1 MSMLGVAAIG
11 IHVGASMGNKGVMGD
26 GSILSKEAGGIALWS
41 RRVHRD
47 VKDRAPSIEEGPVRY
62 L

>member
-1 MSMLGVAAIG
+1 MLGIAAIG
-11 IHVGASMGNKGVMGD
+11 SHVGVSMGNKRLVGD
-26 GSILSKEAGGIALWS
+26 GPILSKEARGVALWS

-47 VKDRAPSIEEGPVRY
+47 VKDRSPSIEEGPVRY